1 LQSCLTL
8 SLWVQQTYPFR
19 PTRSRPDP
27 LHPRPEPSDPR
38 SSGVPPSTLLTA
50 LHFRL
55 APDASECLPHFS
67 HLFRDLPSAF
77 RILPRSSAPLPTPSE
92 KIGVSRGPRAKT
104 LSFRGLP
111 LKRKVVAT
119 PLLVPSRTFRG
130 LVPTWSF
137 PVFRGTGSLHIP
149 VLPVPLPRDHST
161 IMSLNCPRRPTCR

>member
-1 LQSCLTL
+1 MQSCLTL

-50 LHFRL
+50 LRFRL
-55 APDASECLPHFS
+55 ASDASECLPHFS
-67 HLFRDLPSAF
+67 RLSHDLPSAF
-77 RILPRSSAPLPTPSE
+77 RALPRSSAPLPTPSE

-104 LSFRGLP
+104 LFLP
-111 LKRKVVAT
+111 RTTSKEEGSGYAIT
-119 PLLVPSRTFRG
+119 SPIPTFRG

-137 PVFRGTGSLHIP
+137 PTFRGTGSF
-149 VLPVPLPRDHST
+149 PVPLPRDHST
-161 IMSLNCPRRPTCR
+161 VMSLNCPR